1 MSNVIAMNAL
11 DLLLSRQSQP
21 RLQQPA
27 PAGEVLTNIMRAGL
41 RAPDHAGLTPWQF
54 IVCEGDGLDKLGQ
67 IFLSSSKSRGGDA
80 ASQERAPKLP
90 HRAPMVIVA
99 ATEYSE
105 NPKVPWIEQVES
117 AACAVH
123 AMQMAAVA
131 QGYGGVWR
139 TGSYAQCTVVK
150 TALGIAEQDELVGF
164 LYLGSLCFAS
174 KPKPAHP
181 PSEYFRTL
189 T

>member
-1 MSNVIAMNAL
+1 MNAL

-27 PAGEVLTNIMRAGL
+27 PSGDVLNNIMRAAL

-54 IVCEGDGLDKLGQ
+54 VICEGSDLDKLGE
-67 IFLSSSKSRGGDA
+67 IFLNSSKARGGDE
-80 ASQERAPKLP
+80 ASLERAPKLP

-99 ATEYSE
+99 ATRYTE

-139 TGSYAQCTVVK
+139 TGSYAQCNVVK
-150 TALGIAEQDELVGF
+150 SALGIAEHDELIGF

-174 KPKPAHP
+174 KPKTERSPNQ
-181 PSEYFRTL
+181 YFRRL

>member
-1 MSNVIAMNAL
+1 MKAIDML
-11 DLLLSRQSQP
+11 ITRQSQP

-27 PAGEVLTNIMRAGL
+27 PSGEVLDNIMQAAL
-41 RAPDHAGLTPWQF
+41 RAPDHASLKPWQF
-54 IVCEGDGLDKLGQ
+54 IVCAGPDLDKLGE
-67 IFLSSSKSRGGDA
+67 IFLNSAKSSGGDEA
-80 ASQERAPKLP
+80 ALERAPKLP

-99 ATEYSE
+99 ATRYTKH
-105 NPKVPWIEQVES
+105 PKVPWIEQVES

-139 TGSYAQCTVVK
+139 TGSYAQCNVVK
-150 TALGIAEQDELVGF
+150 SALGIAEQDELVGF
-164 LYLGSLCFAS
+164 LYLGSLCFPPKS
-174 KPKPAHP
+174 K
-181 PSEYFRTL
+181 STGTTSDYFRTL